1 MLAFAPAVS
10 RAAESRDAS
19 HFFSLNTGDLKAEA
33 AEARADGKKAL
44 LVMFEQEGCPGCLY
58 MKRNILNRKDVQ
70 DYYRQH
76 FVNLSLDIWGA
87 VPLRDFAN
95 REATEKEFAQTASV
109 KGTPTFVFYD
119 LSGNELVRIFGPV
132 EDADEFLL
140 LGQLR
145 GERRLQDALLR
156 AIQTAKT
163 HSQRQLTMP
172 HNLFGSLKDLRLP
185 SGRQGKYYDLAA
197 LKAAGLGDVS
207 RMPQSLRIVLE
218 SVLRNCDG
226 KRVTEEHVRTLA
238 AWQPNAPRTAEIPFV
253 LARILLQ
260 DMAGF
265 PVAQRFRRD
274 ARDRAASRRR
284 SWRASSRSCRSISS
298 SIIPSKST

>member
-1 MLAFAPAVS
+1 MRTVLAALSLVLAFAPACL

-19 HFFSLNTGDLKAEA
+19 QFFNLNTGDLKAEA

-95 REATEKEFAQTASV
+95 REATEKDFAQRASV

-140 LGQLR
+140 LGRFVATGAYKTRSFAQYK
-145 GERRLQDALLR
+145 LQ
-156 AIQTAKT
+156 K
-163 HSQRQLTMP
+163 P
-172 HNLFGSLKDLRLP
+172 
-185 SGRQGKYYDLAA
+185 A
-197 LKAAGLGDVS
+197 LKGS
-207 RMPQSLRIVLE
+207 
-218 SVLRNCDG
+218 
-226 KRVTEEHVRTLA
+226 
-238 AWQPNAPRTAEIPFV
+238 
-253 LARILLQ
+253 
-260 DMAGF
+260 
-265 PVAQRFRRD
+265 
-274 ARDRAASRRR
+274 
-284 SWRASSRSCRSISS
+284 
-298 SIIPSKST
+298 